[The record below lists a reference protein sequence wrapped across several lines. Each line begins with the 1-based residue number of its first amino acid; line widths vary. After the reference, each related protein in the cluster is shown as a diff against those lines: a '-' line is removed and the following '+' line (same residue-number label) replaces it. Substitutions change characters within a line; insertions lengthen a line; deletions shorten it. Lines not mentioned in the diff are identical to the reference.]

1 MQIHWR
7 NPNAIDE
14 TLRERAEERIEAL
27 VVDHTDLIDVW
38 IDVQVNTHHRHGGD
52 EVSLRAQV
60 RGSEIVVRREGEEAG
75 LALRDVLEAFER
87 EVHEM
92 RNRRGD
98 RSRGGPQTN
107 VPPHLGIVDRVFLER
122 GYGFIL
128 TDAGDRVYFHRNAV
142 QHELRFETLEEGQ
155 RVALNF
161 EPGEKGLQATV
172 VQPPAPDAPPV

>member
-7 NPNAIDE
+7 NPTAIE
-14 TLRERAEERIEAL
+14 EPLRERAEERIQALSEA
-27 VVDHTDLIDVW
+27 HTDVIDVW

-60 RGSEIVVRREGEEAG
+60 RGSEIVVRREAEEAG

-87 EVHEM
+87 EVHKM
-92 RNRRGD
+92 RDRRGD
-98 RSRGGPQTN
+98 RSRGNAQPSA
-107 VPPHLGIVDRVFLER
+107 PPHLGIVDRVFPER

-128 TDAGDRVYFHRNAV
+128 TDAGDQVYFHRNAV
-142 QHELRFETLEEGQ
+142 QHELRFDALEEGQ

-172 VQPPAPDAPPV
+172 VQPPAPDAPSV